1 MNERLLRRTEAATF
15 LSHHGYKIAPATLA
29 KRAVTGGGPPFIS
42 WGRTPL
48 YDPEGLLQWARGRCS
63 GPRRSTSDTGCT
75 DKPASAENARTAE
88 ISQTDCSGCTTPS
101 SRVIDPPLHPLAGN
115 ATPVDFGQQNAHDE
129 IGKLS
134 AGNLTPA
141 ASARDGGSE

>member
-48 YDPEGLLQWARGRCS
+48 YDPEGLLNGRGAAARDRDDPPRIPAAPTS
-63 GPRRSTSDTGCT
+63 PPAPKMHERPRSRRPIVPAAPRR
-75 DKPASAENARTAE
+75 AAE
-88 ISQTDCSGCTTPS
+88 
-101 SRVIDPPLHPLAGN
+101 
-115 ATPVDFGQQNAHDE
+115 
-129 IGKLS
+129 
-134 AGNLTPA
+134 
-141 ASARDGGSE
+141 